1 MRKHR
6 KFNMYVN
13 TPNTNRSYFKTNNLL
28 IKFLLIVVK
37 NRRHIYFRKISI
49 MDHLIFLTKK
59 LTCSFSWI
67 SWQFIHG
74 LLGIVIYWH
83 IPLSNTAIY
92 WFKLTNIFT
101 KVYLWIIVS
110 LFSLGNFLRMYNL
123 STHFMIVLTSYDTT
137 SI

>member
-1 MRKHR
+1 MRNFSN
-6 KFNMYVN
+6 FNMYVN
-13 TPNTNRSYFKTNNLL
+13 NPNTNISSFKTNNLL

-59 LTCSFSWI
+59 FTSCFSWI
-67 SWQFIHG
+67 SWQCIHG

-101 KVYLWIIVS
+101 KVYLWIILS
-110 LFSLGNFLRMYNL
+110 LFSLGNFVRMYNL
-123 STHFMIVLTSYDTT
+123 STHFMIVLASYDTT